1 MRMEASSK
9 ENTTLP
15 KYEFSID
22 RASRWYKRS
31 NGICEEAYHKDD
43 DPKTSYV
50 QFSNL
55 QELLNF
61 IAKVGAIVIDSDNS
75 IVIYDDYIE

>member
-1 MRMEASSK
+1 M
-9 ENTTLP
+9 P

-22 RASRWYKRS
+22 RVSRWYGHS
-31 NGICEEAYHKDD
+31 NIICEEAYHKDD

-55 QELLNF
+55 QELLDF
-61 IAKVGAIVIDSDNS
+61 IAKVGNIVIYSDNS

>member
-1 MRMEASSK
+1 M
-9 ENTTLP
+9 P

>member
-1 MRMEASSK
+1 M
-9 ENTTLP
+9 P

-75 IVIYDDYIE
+75 IIIYDDYIE